1 MAPDDLPYNPLDYA
15 NLGQSVADA
24 LLARPVMLLPYG
36 GPGADLAPFAGAGI
50 YAIYYTGDFA
60 PYAPLAARNR
70 DGRFEVPIYVGK
82 AVPSGARKGGRGDG
96 ARGMPLFKRLNEH
109 AVSVAQA
116 RNLDR
121 ADFHCRYLVVED
133 IWIPL
138 GESLLIA
145 RYQPLWNVIVDG
157 FGNHDPGSGRHSGQR
172 PLWDVV
178 HEGRP
183 WAARLRENQRPSAAI
198 VATIE
203 RALAGLPVETLPPAD
218 RDAEADSNE

>member
-1 MAPDDLPYNPLDYA
+1 MAPSDMPYNPLDYA

-24 LLARPVMLLPYG
+24 MLARPVVSL
-36 GPGADLAPFAGAGI
+36 ASLAPFAGAGI

-60 PYAPLAARNR
+60 PYVPVAARNR
-70 DGRFEVPIYVGK
+70 EGRFEMPIYVGK
-82 AVPSGARKGGRGDG
+82 AVPSGARKGGRDG
-96 ARGMPLFKRLNEH
+96 SARGMPLFKRLGEH
-109 AVSVAQA
+109 AASVAQA
-116 RNLDR
+116 RNLDL

-138 GESLLIA
+138 GEALLIE

-178 HEGRP
+178 HAGRP
-183 WAARLRENQRPSAAI
+183 WAERLRENQRPESAI
-198 VATIE
+198 VANIE
-203 RALAGLPVETLPPAD
+203 RALAGLPVQKLPPAAQA
-218 RDAEADSNE
+218 AEADSDE

>member
-1 MAPDDLPYNPLDYA
+1 MAPHDVPYNPLDYA

-24 LLARPVMLLPYG
+24 LLTRPIVPLPHS
-36 GPGADLAPFAGAGI
+36 GPGANLAPFGGAGI
-50 YAIYYTGDFA
+50 YAIYYTGNFA

-70 DGRFEVPIYVGK
+70 AGNFELPIYVGK
-82 AVPSGARKGGRGDG
+82 AVPSGARKGGRGG
-96 ARGMPLFKRLNEH
+96 SARGLPLFKRLSEH
-109 AVSVAQA
+109 AASIAQA
-116 RNLDR
+116 RNLDLI
-121 ADFHCRYLVVED
+121 DFHCRYLVVED

-138 GESLLIA
+138 GESLLIE

-183 WAARLRENQRPSAAI
+183 WAERLRPNQRLES
-198 VATIE
+198 TIIANIA
-203 RALAGLPVETLPPAD
+203 RALAGLPVQTLPPAAQA
-218 RDAEADSNE
+218 AEADSDE